1 MTNTNEITFE
11 INGATYTHKANGYC
25 YVSYEYSESGKVHRI
40 GKTEFEAKYA
50 QFQTEEAMEEAVEIE
65 ITELEPREGEKVYHD
80 EPIERIDIEAA
91 VEATEESEITEE
103 IKQIAKE
110 FAPKK
115 RTRKSK
121 DVAYDGNGIT
131 LTAKQVDFIRHL
143 PDANFWENGLDS
155 CIWVDCLCDDI
166 GGQFEDKPMTVGAMI
181 STLCEKG
188 LGIRTKEKVNNRTAT
203 AFELTSTGKMVAAE
217 LGLN

>member
-11 INGATYTHKANGYC
+11 INGATYTRKANGYC

-40 GKTEFEAKYA
+40 GKAEFEDKYA
-50 QFQTEEAMEEAVEIE
+50 QFQMEAAIEAVE
-65 ITELEPREGEKVYHD
+65 
-80 EPIERIDIEAA
+80 
-91 VEATEESEITEE
+91 ESETTEE

-115 RTRKSK
+115 KRIRKSK
-121 DVAYDGNGIT
+121 DIAFAVTVDGVETT

-143 PDANFWENGLDS
+143 PDTCFWENGLDS
-155 CIWVDCLCDDI
+155 AVWTDVLADEI
-166 GGQFEDKPMTVGAMI
+166 GGQFAGKPMTTGAMI

-188 LGIRTKEKVNNRTAT
+188 LGVRAKERVNKRNCISFRLTGLGKVI
-203 AFELTSTGKMVAAE
+203 AAE
-217 LGLN
+217 LGLA